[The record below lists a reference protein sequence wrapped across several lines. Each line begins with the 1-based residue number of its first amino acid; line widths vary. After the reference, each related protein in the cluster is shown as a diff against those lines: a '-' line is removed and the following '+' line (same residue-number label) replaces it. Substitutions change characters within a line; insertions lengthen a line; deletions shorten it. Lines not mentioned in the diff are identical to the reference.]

1 MRLKIF
7 ILAAALIAMLPACGR
22 KGALIIPGTVLP
34 QPVTNL
40 KAEPHGDTIIL
51 SWTMPAKNTK
61 GDPLTDLA
69 GFDVLRAM
77 DEESGEGCKCKLEK
91 VAFIDLEFPKEAEV
105 SGKRIV
111 WADKGGALFGRKYL
125 YKVVGV
131 NKDDF
136 RGQESN
142 QAEARL
148 LLPPAKPE
156 GLTAKPGN
164 RSVQLEW
171 TAVKQ
176 LEDGNLLEDLS
187 GYNVYRFAKKGE
199 KPVSINTV
207 PVIGERF
214 EDTGLVNN
222 TAYYY
227 SVSALRGKEAPFAEG
242 LPSETVSAT
251 PSDKE
256 PPTPPTGLQAVPG
269 DKAVL
274 LSWDISP
281 GSDIKGYIL
290 YRRAGEEKEFRPL
303 FNEPS
308 NNITYSDTSVEPG
321 KTYYYA
327 VTTVDNADPPNESA
341 RSAEVAVTL
350 P

>member
-7 ILAAALIAMLPACGR
+7 ILAVALLAMLPACGR

-34 QPVTNL
+34 QPVANL
-40 KAEPHGDTIIL
+40 KAEPHGDKIIL
-51 SWTMPAKNTK
+51 SWTMPSKNTK

-77 DEESGEGCKCKLEK
+77 DEESGDGCKCKLEK
-91 VAFIDLEFPKEAEV
+91 VAFIDLEYPKEAEI

-111 WADKGGALFGRKYL
+111 WADKGGVLFGRKYL
-125 YKVVGV
+125 YKVIGV

-148 LLPPAKPE
+148 LLPPGKPE
-156 GLTAKPGN
+156 GLTAKAGN
-164 RSVQLEW
+164 RSVLLGW
-171 TAVKQ
+171 TAVKK
-176 LEDGNLLEDLS
+176 LEDGSPLEDLA

-199 KPVSINTV
+199 KPVSVNTA
-207 PVIGERF
+207 PVTGERF

-222 TAYYY
+222 TSYYY
-227 SVSALRGKEAPFAEG
+227 SVSALRGKETPFAEG
-242 LPSETVSAT
+242 LPSETVEAT

-256 PPTPPTGLQAVPG
+256 PPVPPTGLQAVPG

-274 LSWDISP
+274 LSWDIIP
-281 GSDIKGYIL
+281 DSDIKGYIL
-290 YRRAGEEKEFRPL
+290 YKRADGEKEFRPL
-303 FNEPS
+303 SKEPS
-308 NNITYSDTSVEPG
+308 LNITFTDTEVLPG

-327 VTTVDNADPPNESA
+327 VTAVDNADPPNESA
-341 RSAEVAVTL
+341 KSVEVSVTL